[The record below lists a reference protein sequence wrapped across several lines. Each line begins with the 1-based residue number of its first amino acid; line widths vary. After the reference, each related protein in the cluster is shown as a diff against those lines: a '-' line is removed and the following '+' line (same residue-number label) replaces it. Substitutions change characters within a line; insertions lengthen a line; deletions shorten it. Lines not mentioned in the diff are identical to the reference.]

1 MSDTDLVD
9 STSLIDAAA
18 STAAPD
24 LGQVDEHDVTE
35 RVLGV
40 VGDADRDLAV
50 LDADP
55 LVVGGVA
62 EVVGDLHGAGG
73 YRNPRPPVEG

>member
-18 STAAPD
+18 STRGPH
-24 LGQVDEHDVTE
+24 LGQVDEHHVAE

-40 VGDADRDLAV
+40 VGDPDADVAA
-50 LDADP
+50 LDTDP

-62 EVVGDLHGAGG
+62 EVVGDLHRA
-73 YRNPRPPVEG
+73 RRLQEPSTPC